1 MLQVWLPESPRWLL
15 LAGRHEDAREAL
27 IWTRG
32 RPARE
37 DEMALTEE
45 FDDIKKSSA
54 ETMPKQGDLPTVSA
68 LIRWTAHMHAS

>member
-1 MLQVWLPESPRWLL
+1 MWLPESPRWLL

-32 RPARE
+32 KPARE

-45 FDDIKKSSA
+45 FDDIKKSYIES
-54 ETMPKQGDLPTVSA
+54 MPKQGGSWNTSC
-68 LIRWTAHMHAS
+68 IG